1 MANKKKTPLLQQLR
15 QASGTVY
22 VFPSASEDVGLNLNN
37 DVNGAALTHYALLKI
52 PALYLKD
59 LCFGKDT
66 DLYNPEKDIS
76 SINPNQILAMSLQN
90 YLMNFETTLLNE
102 DSYNYQN
109 MKTVSERVF
118 WHWLKAVGGLKFGT
132 SDKPLVRILG
142 ANETDS
148 NKKTYWYYPELKD
161 RVVQCFGSIDSGNK
175 VHSEFGMFNET
186 YINIPSSYGSG
197 PVFFQQVED
206 ENYKTGT
213 RYIGDENYLQ
223 GRDNSDYVS
232 YSQGHDSPYY
242 DENNSYIIPRVD
254 VNNYESQFDALEI
267 VKDFDE
273 LSTAI
278 QRTTGNSTYQ
288 VMSFDELNIDA
299 LNVLKDTEYGSDL
312 DITNDNMVKDEF
324 DFNAILLYYSVYDQ
338 TDKVSRIHATNLF
351 GIIFL
356 DSANIIT
363 GAENNGDNRML
374 YIPTLHKRK
383 STTESFGTG
392 YSFRVNM
399 KTLSIYDNTGSII
412 QDNTTTASVI
422 SDNLNGAV
430 QQLNKAIGILNQNV
444 FVTARIQDQY
454 AKIINIYDE
463 QRENLTDV
471 STLLHNYVEGKI
483 NPILNVDKLYTD
495 AIYPKTESGGRIDFY
510 VPNVGEGYIEGADDF
525 ISAANIT
532 TYGFHADNIFATD
545 SFANNNYLVY
555 DTHSADY
562 PITQDVDAL
571 TQMEATLSHRI
582 QDHQELVTDLFEK
595 EDILKVKVRSE
606 ATVLEGDN
614 GETDSPYIRYDYD
627 MYIDPNSPVFN
638 SSLAQLI
645 TKYQPDSIIAS
656 NDIKAVNYTGLIPYI
671 IGYLQTHNKYTYSS
685 KLTNDEFQELENPL
699 KSNAT
704 IPEVLDY
711 LIQSQ
716 SILQTAITEIQDN
729 IATMQKKL
737 DTL

>member
-1 MANKKKTPLLQQLR
+1 
-15 QASGTVY
+15 
-22 VFPSASEDVGLNLNN
+22 
-37 DVNGAALTHYALLKI
+37 
-52 PALYLKD
+52 
-59 LCFGKDT
+59 
-66 DLYNPEKDIS
+66 
-76 SINPNQILAMSLQN
+76 
-90 YLMNFETTLLNE
+90 
-102 DSYNYQN
+102 
-109 MKTVSERVF
+109 
-118 WHWLKAVGGLKFGT
+118 
-132 SDKPLVRILG
+132 
-142 ANETDS
+142 
-148 NKKTYWYYPELKD
+148 
-161 RVVQCFGSIDSGNK
+161 
-175 VHSEFGMFNET
+175 MFNET

-412 QDNTTTASVI
+412 
-422 SDNLNGAV
+422 
-430 QQLNKAIGILNQNV
+430 
-444 FVTARIQDQY
+444 
-454 AKIINIYDE
+454 
-463 QRENLTDV
+463 
-471 STLLHNYVEGKI
+471 
-483 NPILNVDKLYTD
+483 
-495 AIYPKTESGGRIDFY
+495 
-510 VPNVGEGYIEGADDF
+510 
-525 ISAANIT
+525 
-532 TYGFHADNIFATD
+532 
-545 SFANNNYLVY
+545 
-555 DTHSADY
+555 
-562 PITQDVDAL
+562 
-571 TQMEATLSHRI
+571 
-582 QDHQELVTDLFEK
+582 
-595 EDILKVKVRSE
+595 
-606 ATVLEGDN
+606 
-614 GETDSPYIRYDYD
+614 
-627 MYIDPNSPVFN
+627 
-638 SSLAQLI
+638 
-645 TKYQPDSIIAS
+645 
-656 NDIKAVNYTGLIPYI
+656 
-671 IGYLQTHNKYTYSS
+671 
-685 KLTNDEFQELENPL
+685 
-699 KSNAT
+699 
-704 IPEVLDY
+704 
-711 LIQSQ
+711 
-716 SILQTAITEIQDN
+716 
-729 IATMQKKL
+729 
-737 DTL
+737 